1 VVESTRAGVSTRILI
16 GRRWQQLGKM
26 SQQYCIS
33 KTSPGIVFALLMIII
48 ITTPTTILQPAQATG
63 TNLSSNNRT
72 TYDDNN
78 SNNTEYDPFTLLSSN
93 QSSTSKSSLPDKT
106 NVILR
111 GIFDDLSKSG
121 SWNQLLQPALDE
133 LNRRHPDMNI
143 QIEYDDFPYRDT
155 RNQILDRLS
164 NGNNSVDIVS
174 VDQIWLGEFAEKGLL
189 RNLTAQFEKWGRM
202 SDLYESIIDGCV
214 YNNTIYGLWLW
225 TDVRGIWYWK
235 DMLQEAGVDPESLK
249 TWDGY
254 ISAAVKLNDF
264 FEGRVIQGVHLLGAS
279 YDLDVWYPYLWMLG
293 GEVLELRQGHPTK
306 GAYWFPSYNS
316 SQGVRAMEFL
326 KQQVD
331 AGIKPQKEHDWGA
344 EFANRTFAVMIDGS
358 WMPVFFPRE
367 SWSTL
372 EQQVGFIPMFPVPNQ
387 TTQTT
392 TMMGGWELAIPST
405 SQNSD
410 LAWELITI
418 VAQPEILGPFLQQYG
433 YLPTQQ
439 ALGEGPSSEP
449 LKQSVP
455 FFEEMVSMI
464 PYGRSRPNIPEY
476 PEVAGDVNQAIQQVY
491 NGSASPKDALNMA
504 AAKSAD
510 LLGWISNDNHTITT
524 NEEPCSIISI
534 ILARG
539 DMTIEEYNRL
549 REILKC

>member
-1 VVESTRAGVSTRILI
+1 MRQYCVR
-16 GRRWQQLGKM
+16 KM
-26 SQQYCIS
+26 S
-33 KTSPGIVFALLMIII
+33 PIVIVITLLVIIV
-48 ITTPTTILQPAQATG
+48 TPTTLQPSVATA
-63 TNLSSNNRT
+63 NYT
-72 TYDDNN
+72 TADTPDN
-78 SNNTEYDPFTLLSSN
+78 PFFHMTVTSN
-93 QSSTSKSSLPDKT
+93 QSTSTVGDKT
-106 NVILR
+106 NVTLR
-111 GIFDDLSKSG
+111 VIFATVPNEQG
-121 SWNQLLQPALDE
+121 NGNWNIMLQPALDE
-133 LNRRHPDMNI
+133 LNRRHPEMNI
-143 QIEYDDFPYRDT
+143 QIEYAEPYNEY
-155 RNQILDRLS
+155 RNSILDTLS
-164 NGNNSVDIVS
+164 NSDPVDIIS
-174 VDQIWLGEFAEKGLL
+174 LDQIWLGEFAEKGLI
-189 RNLTAQFEKWGRM
+189 RNLTADFEQWGRM
-202 SDLYESIIDGCV
+202 GDLYEANLDGSV
-214 YNNTIYGLWLW
+214 YNNTLYGLWLW
-225 TDVRGIWYWK
+225 TDVRGMWYWK

-254 ISAAVKLNDF
+254 ISAAVKLNDL